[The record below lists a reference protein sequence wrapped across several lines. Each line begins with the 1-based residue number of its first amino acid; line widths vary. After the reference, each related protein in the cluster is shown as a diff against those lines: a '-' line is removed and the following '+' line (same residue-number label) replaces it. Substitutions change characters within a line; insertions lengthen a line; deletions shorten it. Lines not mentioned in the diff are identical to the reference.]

1 MAKQHHKL
9 EPVTPQARNLIVG
22 YRPNGN
28 GGLFNPA
35 PRLILNGKWLE
46 AAGFSTGQ
54 KVQVLVEQGR
64 LVIEL
69 AG

>member
-1 MAKQHHKL
+1 L
-9 EPVTPQARNLIVG
+9 ECEFTVVL
-22 YRPNGN
+22 RPNGN

-35 PRLILNGKWLE
+35 PRLILNGKWLA

-54 KVQVLVEQGR
+54 KVQVFVEQGR

-69 AG
+69 AVEE

>member
-1 MAKQHHKL
+1 MARTDSTSQ
-9 EPVTPQARNLIVG
+9 PTTAQARNLIVG

-28 GGLFNPA
+28 RGLFNPA

-54 KVQVLVEQGR
+54 KVQVFVEQGR